1 MAQTFGSGGTPA
13 LAAEEELA
21 TKTPAGTRLGT
32 KPLIKTKV
40 PKNTHVEKAAEPAET
55 VNPTLLEV
63 PKTTEERV
71 AILESRLDDSVNV
84 INNLIAFCNTVER
97 WRTLP
102 FKTDEQIKAEQAKAE
117 ETADT
122 ETSKEVDETTSE

>member
-1 MAQTFGSGGTPA
+1 MAQTFGSGGG
-13 LAAEEELA
+13 AAVGAEAELA
-21 TKTPAGTRLGT
+21 TKTPPGT
-32 KPLIKTKV
+32 KVGTPPKPKTVKME
-40 PKNTHVEKAAEPAET
+40 TAEQTTP
-55 VNPTLLEV
+55 VEV

-122 ETSKEVDETTSE
+122 ETPKEVDETTSE

>member
-1 MAQTFGSGGTPA
+1 MAQTIGSGGG
-13 LAAEEELA
+13 AAVGAEAELA
-21 TKTPAGTRLGT
+21 TKTPPGT
-32 KPLIKTKV
+32 KVGTPPKPKTVKME
-40 PKNTHVEKAAEPAET
+40 TAEQTTPI
-55 VNPTLLEV
+55 EV

-117 ETADT
+117 ETTDT
-122 ETSKEVDETTSE
+122 ETPKEVDETTSE

>member
-1 MAQTFGSGGTPA
+1 MAQTIGSGGG
-13 LAAEEELA
+13 AAVGAEAELA
-21 TKTPAGTRLGT
+21 TKTPPGTKVGT
-32 KPLIKTKV
+32 KPVKKEV
-40 PKNTHVEKAAEPAET
+40 VETAEQTTPI
-55 VNPTLLEV
+55 VV

-71 AILESRLDDSVNV
+71 TTLEARLDDSVNV
-84 INNLIAFCNTVER
+84 INNLIAFCNTMER

-122 ETSKEVDETTSE
+122 ETPKEVDETTSE

>member
-1 MAQTFGSGGTPA
+1 MAQTIGSGGG
-13 LAAEEELA
+13 AAVGAEAELA
-21 TKTPAGTRLGT
+21 TKTPPGT
-32 KPLIKTKV
+32 KVGTPPKPKTVKME
-40 PKNTHVEKAAEPAET
+40 TAEQTTP
-55 VNPTLLEV
+55 VEV

-102 FKTDEQIKAEQAKAE
+102 FKTEEQLKAEQEA
-117 ETADT
+117 TNTDT
-122 ETSKEVDETTSE
+122 PKEVDETTSE

>member
-1 MAQTFGSGGTPA
+1 MAQTIGSGGGPA
-13 LAAEEELA
+13 VGSEAELA
-21 TKTPAGTRLGT
+21 TKTPPGT
-32 KPLIKTKV
+32 KVGTPPKPKTVKME
-40 PKNTHVEKAAEPAET
+40 TAEQTTP
-55 VNPTLLEV
+55 VEV

>member
-1 MAQTFGSGGTPA
+1 MAQTIGSGGG
-13 LAAEEELA
+13 AAIGAEAELA
-21 TKTPAGTRLGT
+21 TKTPPGT
-32 KPLIKTKV
+32 KVGTPPKPKTVKME
-40 PKNTHVEKAAEPAET
+40 TAEQTTP
-55 VNPTLLEV
+55 VEV

-71 AILESRLDDSVNV
+71 AILEARLDDSVNV
-84 INNLIAFCNTVER
+84 INNLIAFCNTMER

-122 ETSKEVDETTSE
+122 ETPKEVDETTSE

>member
-1 MAQTFGSGGTPA
+1 MAQTIGSGGG
-13 LAAEEELA
+13 AAVGAEAELA
-21 TKTPAGTRLGT
+21 TKTPPGT
-32 KPLIKTKV
+32 KVGTPPKPKTVKME
-40 PKNTHVEKAAEPAET
+40 TAEQTTP
-55 VNPTLLEV
+55 VEV

>member
-1 MAQTFGSGGTPA
+1 MAQTIGSGGG
-13 LAAEEELA
+13 AAVGAEAELA
-21 TKTPAGTRLGT
+21 TKTPPGT
-32 KPLIKTKV
+32 KVGTPPKPKTVKME
-40 PKNTHVEKAAEPAET
+40 TAEQTTP
-55 VNPTLLEV
+55 VEV

-122 ETSKEVDETTSE
+122 ETPKEVDETTSE